1 MLLFVIHSRNKK
13 KTIKKLISAQVGCG
27 GELRKADIGQDNPNF
42 ELVKDESVVYQRDRK
57 EF

>member
-1 MLLFVIHSRNKK
+1 M
-13 KTIKKLISAQVGCG
+13 GCG

-42 ELVKDESVVYQRDRK
+42 EIVKNESVVYQRDRK